1 MPTRRSGFK
10 YCRSPSTGQKLCG
23 FGIHLPVGQLQTHS
37 RKIAQDLEEM
47 LALRPVILHFCAQP
61 VLPGF
66 YFACA
71 YHFAH
76 GKEGV
81 ADQRVAEAPIA
92 Q

>member
-37 RKIAQDLEEM
+37 REVTQKLHKT
-47 LALRPVILHFCAQP
+47 LALRPVMQSLRVQP
-61 VLPGF
+61 
-66 YFACA
+66 A
-71 YHFAH
+71 YARLDLARAHHFAH